1 VMCALI
7 DGSDLA
13 DLEDTERL
21 QKMLVAEAAE

>member
-1 VMCALI
+1 MCALI

-21 QKMLVAEAAE
+21 QKMLAPEAVE